1 MGSLYPVP
9 WRQMASGRTCGE
21 IMKDYLET
29 AKEEFK
35 GVQYCVY
42 CLDAKGDKRSCCD
55 ENHFINFE
63 DFDEDTQQTIINDD
77 YNFGFGVPV

>member
-1 MGSLYPVP
+1 
-9 WRQMASGRTCGE
+9 
-21 IMKDYLET
+21 
-29 AKEEFK
+29 
-35 GVQYCVY
+35 VY